1 MKFAEY
7 AKMYV
12 ALAGLVA
19 SGILGVSDLPTSWKL
34 PLTIAVAIAGAFATW
49 ATPNRDP
56 DEFSTQYF
64 EGQ

>member
-12 ALAGLVA
+12 ALLGLAA
-19 SGILGVSDLPTSWKL
+19 SGVVGVTDLPTTWKL
-34 PLTIAVAIAGAFATW
+34 PLAIVVAVAGAFATW

-56 DEFSTQYF
+56 NEFSTQYF

>member
-12 ALAGLVA
+12 ALAGLLA
-19 SGILGVSDLPTSWKL
+19 SGVLGVSGLPVSWKL
-34 PLTIAVAIAGAFATW
+34 PLAIVIAVAGAFGTW

-56 DEFSTQYF
+56 KEFETQYF